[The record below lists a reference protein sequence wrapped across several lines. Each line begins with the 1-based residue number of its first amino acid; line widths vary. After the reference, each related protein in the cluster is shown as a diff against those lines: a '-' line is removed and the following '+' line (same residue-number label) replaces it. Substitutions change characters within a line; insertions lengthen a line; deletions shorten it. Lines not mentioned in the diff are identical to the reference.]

1 MEMLQLRYF
10 QKVARMEHMTKAA
23 EELRIAQPALS
34 KTIARLE
41 EDLGVPLF
49 DRIGKQIRLNA
60 LGRTFLE
67 KVDAALEL
75 LEEGRREVSDLGGLQ
90 YGSIRLAMTTLDRL
104 SDPLGAFLAH
114 FPDVN
119 IQITQAATGEMA
131 RMLGAGSID
140 IGFTALPIEQAGL
153 TSAIVLKED
162 VYLAVPRDHRFAN
175 RGSIHLS
182 EVGDEPFIGYK
193 EGFVMQKMNETFFRK
208 AGISPKFVCQVDEPA
223 AIVSLVR
230 AGLGVAMFGC
240 KSGEAAGIT
249 LLRVESP
256 VCHRSYRVYWSENR
270 YLSLAARK
278 FLAFIE
284 DYFREDATMQH
295 SPLAK

>member
-23 EELRIAQPALS
+23 EELQIAQPALS

-41 EDLGVPLF
+41 EDIGVPLF
-49 DRIGKQIRLNA
+49 DRIGKQIKLNT

-75 LEEGRREVSDLGGLQ
+75 LEEGRRQVSDLGGLQ
-90 YGSIRLAMTTLDRL
+90 YGSIRLAMTSLDRL
-104 SDPLGAFLAH
+104 SDPLGAFLALY
-114 FPDVN
+114 PDVN
-119 IQITQAATGEMA
+119 IQITQTSTDEMA
-131 RMLGAGSID
+131 RMLETGSID
-140 IGFTALPIEQAGL
+140 IGFTALPIELAGL
-153 TSAIVLKED
+153 SSATVLKED
-162 VYLAVPRDHRFAN
+162 VYVAVPRDHRFAG
-175 RGSIHLS
+175 RSTIRLS
-182 EVGDEPFIGYK
+182 EIGNDPFIGYK
-193 EGFVMQKMNETFFRK
+193 EGNAMQKINDAFLRQ

-240 KSGEAAGIT
+240 ISGEEAGIK

-270 YLSLAARK
+270 YFSLAARK

-284 DYFREDATMQH
+284 GYFKKQA
-295 SPLAK
+295 